1 MKIRELV
8 LSDYKKIRHLVL
20 KYGMNIQT
28 SDNWKKTWT
37 SNPQIKKGLKIPKGW
52 VAIKH
57 NKIIGVLENFPKLFK
72 VKKRL

>member
-8 LSDYKKIRHLVL
+8 LNDYKKIRHLVL

-37 SNPQIKKGLKIPKGW
+37 TNPQIKKGLKIPKGC
-52 VAIKH
+52 
-57 NKIIGVLENFPKLFK
+57 IG
-72 VKKRL
+72 